1 MSGKRLIVG
10 AVVMGLAVPAA
21 LFFLL
26 RLQTASQFFTVA
38 ATGFFAWGVADLF
51 ASILERPRL
60 RDRTPGQAI
69 REDWER
75 RIDRLD

>member
-1 MSGKRLIVG
+1 
-10 AVVMGLAVPAA
+10 MGLAVPAA

-26 RLQTASQFFTVA
+26 HLQKPSQFFTVA
-38 ATGFFAWGVADLF
+38 AAGFFAWGVADLL

-60 RDRTPGQAI
+60 NDRTPGQAI